1 MRIYED
7 PAVPPA
13 TGPTFTVSIKTLFS
27 TIARQLNGVT
37 EGRIAVSHGAMTAAP
52 TTGDWAQG
60 DIVRNSTP
68 TELGSGGSKYV
79 ITGWICTASGTPGTW
94 LPMRTLTGN

>member
-7 PAVPPA
+7 PAIPPA
-13 TGPTFTVSIKTLFS
+13 TGPTFTVSIKTLFV

-37 EGRIAVSHGAMTAAP
+37 EGRIAVSHAAMTVPP

-60 DIVRNSTP
+60 DVVRNSTP
-68 TELGSGGSKYV
+68 TELGIVSSKYV

-94 LPMRTLTGN
+94 LAMRTLTGN